1 MITRK
6 KNAFRYPKD
15 PEAEYPQYEKPVYIE
30 KRQRYLPIEYLIK
43 NTGEK
48 HKNKVK
54 REKEEMLQR
63 ELDIAEGKINEG
75 KAIDFEDMDEV
86 VDDVNDMEIEE
97 TNKQKR
103 RKEKD
108 SGMDIDDMQGR
119 SKERQLNRRRKGFR
133 HKTKSKYI
141 MKY

>member
-103 RKEKD
+103 RKEFFK
-108 SGMDIDDMQGR
+108 
-119 SKERQLNRRRKGFR
+119 
-133 HKTKSKYI
+133 
-141 MKY
+141 

>member
-1 MITRK
+1 
-6 KNAFRYPKD
+6 
-15 PEAEYPQYEKPVYIE
+15 
-30 KRQRYLPIEYLIK
+30 
-43 NTGEK
+43 
-48 HKNKVK
+48 
-54 REKEEMLQR
+54 MLQR

-108 SGMDIDDMQGR
+108 SGMDIDDIQGM
-119 SKERQLNRRRKGFR
+119 SKGRHLNRRRKGFR

>member
-75 KAIDFEDMDEV
+75 KAIDFV
-86 VDDVNDMEIEE
+86 VTGVNKYKVLEY
-97 TNKQKR
+97 
-103 RKEKD
+103 
-108 SGMDIDDMQGR
+108 
-119 SKERQLNRRRKGFR
+119 
-133 HKTKSKYI
+133 TKSLVRQGKLRYTYTNNTNMGNAI
-141 MKY
+141 HIDKN